1 MQMPVRDAMTSY
13 QRLCAT
19 LAHRRPDRVP
29 LEIMAADAVI
39 ESLRVH
45 TGAKTKEELLLRL
58 GVDFRRVDLA
68 INKKQPVPLQAAER
82 YGSQGSLT
90 VSPYGVVLLRHPNFP
105 QGHRVYGPFYDS
117 EDLDS
122 FDWPGRGDVLPPE
135 SIAAETERL
144 NRAGFCTVTGCD
156 NPFKLAYFMRPFEE
170 FLIDCLVR
178 PDYAA
183 ELLKRIAAIEF
194 TRAENGVRARA
205 RCAMIFGDFAHQQA
219 LMISPMVFRRL
230 LRPILEE
237 FVSRLKAINPEV
249 FVFLHS
255 DGDLSAVLQDLIECG
270 FAAVHPI
277 QPECMDMAAV
287 KKQYGRTLTLF
298 GGVSVQSELPG
309 SRPEA
314 IRRIVRE
321 RIEHLG
327 RDGGFILA
335 PTNTLIED
343 VPLES
348 ILAMYD
354 EARGLP
360 PST

>member
-1 MQMPVRDAMTSY
+1 MPLTRPMTPY

-19 LAHRRPDRVP
+19 LTHEKPDRVP
-29 LEIMAADAVI
+29 LEIMAADSVI
-39 ESLRVH
+39 ENLRAH
-45 TGAKTKEELLLRL
+45 TGSKTKEELLLRL
-58 GVDFRRVDLA
+58 GVDFRRVDIA
-68 INKKQPVPLQAAER
+68 INKKHPVPPQAVSR
-82 YGSQGSLT
+82 YGSKGSLGT
-90 VSPYGVVLLRHPNFP
+90 SPYGVVLLRHPNFP
-105 QGHRVYGPFYDS
+105 QGHRVYGPLYDS
-117 EDLDS
+117 ENLDS
-122 FDWPGRGDVLPPE
+122 FDWPGLADVLAPE
-135 SIAAETERL
+135 SIATETERL

-156 NPFKLAYFMRPFEE
+156 NPFKLAYFMRPYEE

-178 PDYAA
+178 PDYAV
-183 ELLKRIAAIEF
+183 ELLKRIAAVEF
-194 TRAENGVRARA
+194 TRAENGVRAGA

-219 LMISPMVFRRL
+219 LMVSPEVFRRV
-230 LRPILEE
+230 LRPLLEE

-255 DGDLSAVLQDLIECG
+255 DGDLSAVLQDLIDCG

-287 KKQYGRTLTLF
+287 KKQYGHALTLF

-309 SRPEA
+309 SKPEA

-321 RIEHLG
+321 RIEQLG
-327 RDGGFILA
+327 GDGGFILA

-343 VPLES
+343 VPLDS

-354 EARGLP
+354 EAMGLP
-360 PST
+360 TTP

>member
-1 MQMPVRDAMTSY
+1 MPITHPMTPY

-19 LAHRRPDRVP
+19 LAHERPDRVP
-29 LEIMAADAVI
+29 LEIMAA
-39 ESLRVH
+39 ESVMDNLRLH

-58 GVDFRRVDLA
+58 GVDFRRVDIG
-68 INKKQPVPLQAAER
+68 INKKQPIPAQAAGQ
-82 YGSQGSLT
+82 YGSQGTLT

-122 FDWPGRGDVLPPE
+122 FDWPRKSDVLPPE
-135 SIAAETERL
+135 SIAAEMERQ
-144 NRAGFCTVTGCD
+144 NRSGFCTVTACD
-156 NPFKLAYFMRPFEE
+156 NPFKVAYFMRPYEE

-178 PDYAA
+178 PDYAS
-183 ELLKRIAAIEF
+183 ELLKRIAAVEF
-194 TRAENGVRARA
+194 ARAENGVRAGA

-219 LMISPMVFRRL
+219 LMISPEVFRRL
-230 LRPILEE
+230 LRPILKEY
-237 FVSRLKAINPEV
+237 VSRLKAINPEV

-255 DGDLSAVLQDLIECG
+255 DGDLSAVLQDLIDCG
-270 FAAVHPI
+270 FTAVHPI

-287 KKQYGRTLTLF
+287 KRQYGHVLTLF

-309 SRPEA
+309 SRPET

-335 PTNTLIED
+335 PTNTLIEN
-343 VPLES
+343 VPLKS
-348 ILAMYD
+348 ILVMYD

-360 PST
+360 SAP